1 MLMKRSKPLASGA
14 VLVMAMLIG
23 ATRPVQ
29 AAYIVT
35 LQQEGTSV
43 VATGSGTIDLTGL
56 ILMGSGDAPPQMTPD
71 GSVIITGQT
80 AALDLYEGFGGP
92 GSFGSGGN
100 TLANSGIGDLVGI
113 FASQLFVPANY
124 SGGALSDSATYSGQ
138 SFSSLGVTPGTYE
151 WTWGAPAAD
160 DSFTLQIGA
169 VAPVPEPASLALLAS
184 GLLGLALGCRRRCG

>member
-1 MLMKRSKPLASGA
+1 MKRSKPLASGA

-35 LQQEGTSV
+35 LQQEGTGV
-43 VATGSGTIDLTGL
+43 VATGSGTIDLAGL

-151 WTWGAPAAD
+151 WTWGDPTAD